1 MRPRHAPRRLGRRGA
16 GWHDRALRSE
26 RGGGGR
32 LHLGQGHASLRGPLD
47 SGDLQGRER
56 RRGRRRQ
63 HPRERQRLSPHEAR
77 GFRRE
82 LHRGLGR
89 RDRRRRRQP
98 VRNGEPERRGDQAAL
113 RDPGLAVQPFGRG
126 RRVRNRP
133 VMDGGVKVLLRLVI
147 VAGLVALGGCAVT
160 TFNHASNVPTAP
172 DGSGEI
178 VPPRDIAGSNAIAL
192 SFSGGGMRAAAF
204 AHGVLLALAQTTTDE
219 GDLLDDV
226 TFISSVSGGSLTA
239 AYFGLHGREG
249 LARFRHDVLARDLES
264 SMRGLPFLPSNF
276 MRILGGGLNDNFA
289 ASLDTGIFHGA
300 TFADMFRRPKP
311 DVWIQATDL
320 YNRVAFVFTPLT
332 FSLICSDL
340 SRYSVAEAVAGS
352 MAVPI
357 VFAPVVLRTYP
368 QTCRSSL
375 PDSFLRVRYDPDAP
389 MLERATEAAVRY
401 YREQPTERFIKLGD
415 GGLSDN
421 LGVSTLLLARAFY
434 GSPHAPLTDAD
445 ALRIRPLLL

>member
-1 MRPRHAPRRLGRRGA
+1 MNTYSVVVFLRLALRLGLVA
-16 GWHDRALRSE
+16 
-26 RGGGGR
+26 
-32 LHLGQGHASLRGPLD
+32 
-47 SGDLQGRER
+47 
-56 RRGRRRQ
+56 
-63 HPRERQRLSPHEAR
+63 
-77 GFRRE
+77 
-82 LHRGLGR
+82 
-89 RDRRRRRQP
+89 
-98 VRNGEPERRGDQAAL
+98 
-113 RDPGLAVQPFGRG
+113 GLAV
-126 RRVRNRP
+126 
-133 VMDGGVKVLLRLVI
+133 LS
-147 VAGLVALGGCAVT
+147 GCAVI
-160 TFNHASNVPTAP
+160 TFNHASNVPAAA
-172 DGSGEI
+172 DSSGEI
-178 VPPRDIAGSNAIAL
+178 VRPRDIVESNAIAL

-204 AHGVLLALAQTTTDE
+204 AHGVLLALAQTSTDE

-239 AYFGLHGREG
+239 AYYGLHGREG
-249 LARFRHDVLARDLES
+249 LERFRDDVLARDLES
-264 SMRGLPFLPSNF
+264 SMRVLPFLPSNF
-276 MRILGGGLNDNFA
+276 LRILGGGLNDNFS
-289 ASLDTGIFHGA
+289 ASLDTEVFHGA

-320 YNRVAFVFTPLT
+320 YNRVAFVFTPLA

-340 SRYSVAEAVAGS
+340 SRYSVAEAVAAS

-434 GSPHAPLTDAD
+434 GSPYAPLSDAD
-445 ALRIRPLLL
+445 AVRIRRLLFIVVHAFRSPRRGL